1 MNDEEQ
7 NVMTLI
13 PNEMLIG
20 WDSWDTVFFDVD
32 IYPFLPSL
40 PPFCLWFVSE
50 IVFLPPPHF
59 LTPFI
64 STMKYEEGISR
75 SVTVTNKRVSL
86 HSLQFSN
93 CFCTHPLS
101 VKGNG
106 YCFSFTEEETGSKW
120 LITWRS
126 QLRMELAFKFESSSS
141 DSCVFNPLHHVA
153 SRSWNQ

>member
-20 WDSWDTVFFDVD
+20 WDSWDTVFFWCGHLS
-32 IYPFLPSL
+32 FSSLPSPLL
-40 PPFCLWFVSE
+40 PLICFWDCS
-50 IVFLPPPHF
+50 PPHF